1 MKLYHKKTA
10 HGPSVLPTPLFNVH
24 MELTLES
31 DGDWV
36 KLTPDERARIIA
48 ERYEAIEWPKGY
60 FAEPESPSKK
70 KKVQP
75 EETPDIEPSPES
87 PSISRPKLYIVE
99 DD

>member
-1 MKLYHKKTA
+1 
-10 HGPSVLPTPLFNVH
+10 

-31 DGDWV
+31 DGEWI
-36 KLTPDERARIIA
+36 KLTTDERARIIA
-48 ERYEAIEWPKGY
+48 ERYEAIDWPQGY

-75 EETPDIEPSPES
+75 EETPDIEPEETPDIK
-87 PSISRPKLYIVE
+87 PSRPKLYIVE